1 MSILNAGC
9 SETARPR
16 PVGVMTLAL
25 LMSVMTLVPSPA
37 QTQTQATCD
46 CKSTLDKIK
55 EAGVFKA
62 GIRFDSPPMGYVD
75 GSGKPAGFGADV
87 AAEFAKRLG
96 VKVEYVEGTSRTRIP
111 LLLNGSFDAE
121 IGTTSPTVER
131 EKVVDFTIP
140 YFWDS
145 GAILVRKGDS
155 INPKDYGAPKKIA
168 VTQGSFFIDLYKAIR
183 PDAQFTVFQEYTDSV
198 AALQQKRVDAVLINR
213 SNAVDFAKQ
222 QSNLVVGGDF
232 VGVPVGIAVRQND
245 SKWRNWINLT
255 LQQMWKDG
263 TYKKLYVKH
272 YGEEPKFYMWSPN
285 QLQPGA

>member
-1 MSILNAGC
+1 MSILNTRRSA
-9 SETARPR
+9 TARSR
-16 PVGVMTLAL
+16 HVVAITLAM
-25 LMSVMTLVPSPA
+25 LMSMALFVPS
-37 QTQTQATCD
+37 QTLGQASCD
-46 CKSTLDKIK
+46 CKSTFDKIK

-62 GIRFDSPPMGYVD
+62 GVRFDSPPMGYVD
-75 GSGKPAGFGADV
+75 ASGKPTGFGVDV
-87 AAEFAKRLG
+87 ATEFAKRLG
-96 VKVEYVEGTSRTRIP
+96 VRVEFVEGTSRTRIP
-111 LLLNGSFDAE
+111 LLLNGSYDAE

-145 GAILVRKGDS
+145 GSILVRKGES
-155 INPKDYGAPKKIA
+155 TNPKDYGAPKKIA
-168 VTQGSFFIDLYKAIR
+168 VTQGSFFVDLFKALR

-222 QSNLVVGGDF
+222 QPNLVVGGNF
-232 VGVPVGIAVRQND
+232 VELPIGIAIRQND
-245 SKWRNWINLT
+245 SKWRNWLNLT